1 LNVERTTIAKERER
15 ERELIIEGDESKR
28 EIIIERER
36 DRTMTDRESVR
47 RNRSC
52 GDNDIVDET
61 VHTGNS
67 DEEGNGDDNDTDVD
81 MEVDMEVDE

>member
-1 LNVERTTIAKERER
+1 
-15 ERELIIEGDESKR
+15 LIKEGDESKR
-28 EIIIERER
+28 ELIIERESEIGR
-36 DRTMTDRESVR
+36 REIERVLIR